1 MRVAR
6 VLVDSTLPQLDRL
19 LDYLIPDSLA
29 NSEQIVPGVRVQVP
43 LRSAR
48 RLATGYVV
56 EIATEPEF
64 PGPISDVAALVSPV
78 PVLRPEV
85 WRLARRVADRAAGS
99 ANDVLRLAIPR
110 RQVRVESAWLA
121 RSDTPEASVPRARP
135 LAGYGAADGYLL
147 ENGARIALQAH
158 PGVVRVAESTW
169 VGRWAVTLVEAASQQ
184 LAAGRSAIL
193 VAPDQRD
200 QEQLLAAA
208 GSLLPP
214 AAILRWDARQTA
226 PDRYRALL
234 RASEEA
240 VVIIGAR
247 SAVYLPAT
255 QLGLVAVWND
265 GDPLLAE
272 PLAPYV
278 HVRDAALIRCE
289 QQGAALIF
297 AGHTRTA
304 EIERL
309 VEIGWLEG
317 LAPAREDRP
326 RVIVTENMAG
336 DEPLAALA
344 RIPSF
349 AWRTARDALRA
360 GPVLVQVSRPG
371 TEGAG
376 ADRTAHDLGRAFPGV
391 PVVVSDGE
399 RHVVAVDERS
409 QLVVATR
416 GAEPIAAGGYHA
428 VLLLDGDRMLMRE
441 ALRVAEDCLR
451 WWADAT
457 SLARDDSPIVLVGVS
472 GRLATTLATWRHVE
486 FARAELADRRA
497 LRYPPAVRTAT
508 LEGFPDSL
516 DSALER
522 IRAAHPEIE
531 PVTPIEPDG
540 HEPGRVRTVIRFD
553 YALGNAV
560 AEAVRAEIIR
570 QATSRRKPIPG
581 RPASG
586 RQQLPFR
593 ARFDDGAPFD
603 DARGLRRG
611 RIEG

>member
-6 VLVDSTLPQLDRL
+6 VLADSTLPQLDRL
-19 LDYLIPDSLA
+19 LDYRIPDSLEHA
-29 NSEQIVPGVRVQVP
+29 EQVLPGVRVQVP

-48 RLATGYVV
+48 RLTSGFVV
-56 EIATEPEF
+56 EIAAEPEF
-64 PGPISDVAALVSPV
+64 PGPISDVAALISPV
-78 PVLRPEV
+78 AVLRPEV
-85 WRLARRVADRAAGS
+85 WRLARSVADRAAGS

-110 RQVRVESAWLA
+110 RQVRVETAWLA
-121 RSDTPEASVPRARP
+121 RADVPERSAPRARP
-135 LAGYGAADGYLL
+135 LAGYGVGDGYLL
-147 ENGARIALQAH
+147 EGGARIALQAH
-158 PGVVRVAESTW
+158 PGVVRIADGTW

-208 GSLLPP
+208 ISMLPS
-214 AAILRWDARQTA
+214 AAVLRWDARQTA

-234 RASEEA
+234 RAGEEA
-240 VVIIGAR
+240 VVVIGAR
-247 SAVYLPAT
+247 SAVYLPAR
-255 QLGLVAVWND
+255 QLGLVAIWND

-289 QQGAALIF
+289 QQGAALVF
-297 AGHTRTA
+297 AAHSRTA

-309 VEIGWLEG
+309 VEIGWLEN
-317 LAPAREDRP
+317 LAPTREDRP
-326 RVIVTENMAG
+326 RVVVTSSMAG

-371 TEGAG
+371 AEGTG
-376 ADRTAHDLGRAFPGV
+376 AERTAHDLGRAFPGV

-399 RHVVAVDERS
+399 RHIFAVDEHP

-441 ALRVAEDCLR
+441 SLRVAEDCLR
-451 WWADAT
+451 WWADAA
-457 SLARDDSPIVLVGVS
+457 SVAHDDAPVVLVGVS
-472 GRLATTLATWRHVE
+472 GRLATTLATWRHAD

-516 DSALER
+516 ESALER
-522 IRAAHPEIE
+522 LREAQPGIE
-531 PVTPIEPDG
+531 SVTPVEPDG
-540 HEPGRVRTVIRFD
+540 MQSGRVRTVIRFD
-553 YALGNAV
+553 YAQGTAV
-560 AEAVRAEIIR
+560 ADTVRAEIIR

-581 RPASG
+581 RPASA

-611 RIEG
+611 RIQG